1 MLYHQRKQTFHGGEL
16 MKIKISKNNV
26 VGEKI
31 SPYIIAEIGSNHN
44 GDMDLCQKIIKA
56 AKNAGADCVKFQFF
70 STNSMFSKK
79 TYDDNYFIADDYR
92 NRTDYTLKEIVEAYS
107 IKKNELIDM
116 KKFCEKIEID
126 FAVTPFSN
134 EEADFIIDE
143 LNVDFVKIASMDCN
157 NYQFLKHIAKK
168 NKPIVLS
175 TGLCTLDEI
184 DKAVRTIESTG
195 NKNLILLHCIA
206 MYPPPDEL
214 INLKNINTLKKIYP
228 YPIGFS
234 DHSEGPHVSLAAT
247 ALGACLI
254 EKHFTIDKK
263 LVGWD
268 HHMSMN
274 EKEMKELVLGSKK
287 IFTSLGTERIYREE
301 DQERV
306 NSFRRSIVA
315 KKKISKGDTITLDM
329 LDLKR
334 PGTGLSPEMLN
345 LIIGKIAKRNIEFD
359 EIINLKDF

>member
-1 MLYHQRKQTFHGGEL
+1 
-16 MKIKISKNNV
+16 
-26 VGEKI
+26 
-31 SPYIIAEIGSNHN
+31 
-44 GDMDLCQKIIKA
+44 
-56 AKNAGADCVKFQFF
+56 
-70 STNSMFSKK
+70 
-79 TYDDNYFIADDYR
+79 
-92 NRTDYTLKEIVEAYS
+92 
-107 IKKNELIDM
+107 
-116 KKFCEKIEID
+116 
-126 FAVTPFSN
+126 
-134 EEADFIIDE
+134 
-143 LNVDFVKIASMDCN
+143 
-157 NYQFLKHIAKK
+157 
-168 NKPIVLS
+168 
-175 TGLCTLDEI
+175 
-184 DKAVRTIESTG
+184 
-195 NKNLILLHCIA
+195 

-274 EKEMKELVLGSKK
+274 EKEMRELVLGSKK